1 MLFDLISVSSRY
13 IDRELFLSPRVADK
27 AFKMEEADKRILQD
41 TSHFRVFEPRLGL
54 SGSRTSFF
62 HNSIGGYHGAKPRRF
77 EELFNYSSINNIS
90 GVINML
96 NVKYLLVRENGI
108 LKAQINE
115 NALGNAWTVDSIII
129 AETAD
134 IALEKM
140 KTLNFKNSAVVIKTE
155 LPKEAKEGGKK
166 EKERIQVYE
175 GVVIAKH
182 NNSKK
187 TNSTITVRKM
197 FQGGGIEKVF
207 LLNSPWI
214 KDITVVSR
222 AQVRRAKLYYLRERT
237 GKSARL
243 KRKI

>member
-1 MLFDLISVSSRY
+1 MGFENTDFDFDIFYKIENL
-13 IDRELFLSPRVADK
+13 P
-27 AFKMEEADKRILQD
+27 
-41 TSHFRVFEPRLGL
+41 
-54 SGSRTSFF
+54 
-62 HNSIGGYHGAKPRRF
+62 
-77 EELFNYSSINNIS
+77 
-90 GVINML
+90 VINPGD
-96 NVKYLLVRENGI
+96 KVRVTI
-108 LKAQINE
+108 FL
-115 NALGNAWTVDSIII
+115 
-129 AETAD
+129 
-134 IALEKM
+134 
-140 KTLNFKNSAVVIKTE
+140 E